1 MISDL
6 AFSLLL
12 AVAAR
17 PAAPAGANG
26 TSATATAT
34 VKWERGFEDAA
45 RKARRGSKPLIVD
58 FWADWCGWCDR
69 LDHTTYADPFVAR
82 KAQDFVAVKVNTEG
96 SRREIEVAVKYD
108 VTSLPTIL
116 FLSPEGRQLL
126 RVNGYQGPGQ
136 FPRTMDE
143 ALAKARQVIPF
154 EETLARN
161 PDDPKALAGLG
172 THLYDVGTTY
182 YQEQC
187 LDEARDLLKRAVA
200 HDADEPLDDRRH
212 SRLLLAIL
220 HNVDRN
226 FAEAE
231 KLVKDALSLGPR
243 GEEESKLLFVLGRTY
258 VSWGRQ
264 DEGLATMEIIVR
276 QHPESPVAQKARDT
290 LTSLRPR

>member
-6 AFSLLL
+6 ALSLLL
-12 AVAAR
+12 ASGAR
-17 PAAPAGANG
+17 PAVHAGGTGAGAPAA
-26 TSATATAT
+26 ATL
-34 VKWERGFEDAA
+34 KWEKGFEDAA
-45 RKARRGSKPLIVD
+45 RKARRVAKPLLVD

-96 SRREIEVAVKYD
+96 SRHEVEVAVKYD
-108 VTSLPTIL
+108 VTALPTIL

-126 RVNGYQGPGQ
+126 RVNAYQGPGQ
-136 FPRTMDE
+136 FPHTMDD
-143 ALAKARQVIPF
+143 ALAKARQVIPL
-154 EETLARN
+154 EEALARN
-161 PDDPKALAGLG
+161 PDDAKALAGLG
-172 THLYDVGTTY
+172 THLYEVGTDY

-187 LDEARDLLKRAVA
+187 LDEARELLKRAVA
-200 HDADEPLDDRRH
+200 HDADEPLEDRRH
-212 SRLLLAIL
+212 TRLLLAVL

-231 KLVKDALSLGPR
+231 RLVKDALSLGPR
-243 GEEESKLLFVLGRTY
+243 GEDEPRLLFVLGRTY

-276 QHPESPVAQKARDT
+276 QYPQSPVAQKARET
-290 LTSLRPR
+290 LMTLRPR